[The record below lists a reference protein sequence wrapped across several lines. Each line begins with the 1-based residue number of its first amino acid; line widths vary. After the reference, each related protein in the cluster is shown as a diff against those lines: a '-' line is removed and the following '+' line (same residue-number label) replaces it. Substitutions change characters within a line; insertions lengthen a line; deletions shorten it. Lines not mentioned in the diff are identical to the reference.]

1 MHPARERRR
10 KRSTRSCSTE
20 TPISNLVHEE
30 LGVGGMIL
38 VLIGI
43 MLSVLVAAMVLSKGR
58 SFFRYAEMSRGLPR
72 EDVPSRRLRQK
83 AAR

>member
-1 MHPARERRR
+1 
-10 KRSTRSCSTE
+10 
-20 TPISNLVHEE
+20 
-30 LGVGGMIL
+30 MIL

-72 EDVPSRRLRQK
+72 EEVPSRRLRQK